1 MHSTIETLLCLLIGA
16 ITISEMIKDNYTL
29 QRLDISDNSI
39 GDKGIEAIAQQLAHT
54 KIMELDVTGCGFT
67 DNGAKSLADG
77 IKSNH
82 TIGILNVQY
91 NYITLDGARL
101 ILEATIANNLCWW
114 VGINREFIDVDIKLK
129 RMMNI
134 IEMRRGKSVRE
145 TCDLILETMH
155 ATCLILKKSLTA

>member
-1 MHSTIETLLCLLIGA
+1 MHSTIDTLLCLLTGA

-54 KIMELDVTGCGFT
+54 KIMKLDVTGCGFT
-67 DNGAKSLADG
+67 DDGAKSLADG

-82 TIGILNVQY
+82 TIGILDVQY

-101 ILEATIANNLCWW
+101 ILEAAIANNLCWW
-114 VGINREFIDVDIKLK
+114 VRINHEFIDANIKLK
-129 RMMNI
+129 RMMYI
-134 IEMRRGKSVRE
+134 IEMRRGKRVRE
-145 TCDLILETMH
+145 TCDLILETSMFS
-155 ATCLILKKSLTA
+155 IKMNFQSLTT